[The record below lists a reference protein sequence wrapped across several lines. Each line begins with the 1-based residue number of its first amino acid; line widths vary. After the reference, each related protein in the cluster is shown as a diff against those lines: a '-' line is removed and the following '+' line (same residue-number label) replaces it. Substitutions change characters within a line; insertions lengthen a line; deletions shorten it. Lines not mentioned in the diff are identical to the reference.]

1 MNNFL
6 RVIGII
12 VFSLLGIGVIIF
24 IGGLVSTLGAQ
35 IFADNNSE
43 LADLILLIL
52 LIGGCIVV
60 SVRWVGWVKSK
71 FPLVSNYKTLKVS
84 SDTIERFAE
93 FIQKDSGIKQI
104 PTLPLVIETNDQSKE
119 NSRTS
124 KRGPKKAGRGW
135 IWGSFLILAILT
147 IILFENYSDYSDNI
161 PSDTWTEA
169 EVIILLFFIAL
180 TFHLFWPRHSTVPIR
195 RINGNTARF
204 SELSSKDIPP
214 TEKLDADYQKQLALY
229 EKLRQQI
236 AVYDENL
243 SFIELGVYK
252 PHFDFGDSEQY
263 KVAIRNVRDKQKKMV
278 TNKESCDYPD
288 TMTLD
293 GSLSKGKSMMNRQMR
308 LTLRAFNNECEA
320 AIANTRWNNV
330 VAMEKRIM
338 NSAKQINAANESL
351 NMVITDKYVALKL
364 EELYLT
370 HEYREQKKKEKDER
384 AELARQE
391 REEKALLKAAENAA
405 KKEEEKRQALDQA
418 RAEAEAGSATEEMLQ
433 RIADLEKELEE
444 AHAETERSRSMA
456 EQTKSG
462 YVYIISNVGA
472 FGEDI
477 VKIGLTRRLNPD
489 DRVKELSDASVPFG
503 FDTHAMIYSE
513 TAPELEAALHK
524 EFTDRRV
531 NMANLRKEFFRVSL
545 EEVEQ
550 AVQRLAP
557 DATFFK
563 DREAQEWHE
572 TLARRNEVLATKENE
587 FPASLWE

>member
-6 RVIGII
+6 LVVGII
-12 VFSLLGIGVIIF
+12 IFSILGIGVIF
-24 IGGLVSTLGAQ
+24 VIGILVSSLGFL
-35 IFADNNSE
+35 IFEDNNSVF
-43 LADLILLIL
+43 AHIIFNILIF
-52 LIGGCIVV
+52 GSCIVA
-60 SVRWVGWVKSK
+60 SVRWVVWLYKSK
-71 FPLVSNYKTLKVS
+71 FPPVSDYKTLKVS
-84 SDTIERFAE
+84 SDTLERFTE
-93 FIQKDSGIKQI
+93 FLQKDSGIKQNPTI
-104 PTLPLVIETNDQSKE
+104 PLEIDTTDHSKE
-119 NSRTS
+119 QSSTPKKGS
-124 KRGPKKAGRGW
+124 KKAGRSW
-135 IWGSFLILAILT
+135 IWGSFLILVILT
-147 IILFENYSDYSDNI
+147 IILFEIDSDNI
-161 PSDTWTEA
+161 LTDTWSEA
-169 EVIILLFFIAL
+169 DVIALLLVIAL
-180 TFHLFWPRHSTVPIR
+180 TFHLFWPRHTSIPKR
-195 RINGNTARF
+195 RINSDKASF

-214 TEKLDADYQKQLALY
+214 TEKLETDYQKQLALY
-229 EKLRQQI
+229 KKLRQQI
-236 AVYDENL
+236 AVYDEKL
-243 SFIELGVYK
+243 SFIELGVYE
-252 PHFDFGDSEQY
+252 PHFDFGDSDQY
-263 KVAIRNVRDKQKKMV
+263 KVAIKNVRDKQKKMV
-278 TNKESCDYPD
+278 IDKESCDYPD

-293 GSLSKGKSMMNRQMR
+293 GSHSKGMAMMNRQMR

-351 NMVITDKYVALKL
+351 KMLITDKFVALKL

-370 HEYREQKKKEKDER
+370 HEYREQKKLEKDER

-405 KKEEEKRQALDQA
+405 KKEDEKKQALEQA
-418 RAEAEAGSATEEMLQ
+418 RAEADAGSATEEMLQ
-433 RIADLEKELEE
+433 RIANLEQELKE
-444 AHAETERSRSMA
+444 AHAETERSRSLA
-456 EQTKSG
+456 EQTNSG

-503 FDTHAMIYSE
+503 FDTHAMIYSDS
-513 TAPELEAALHK
+513 APELETALHL

-572 TLARRNEVLATKENE
+572 TLARRNEVLSSAEND
-587 FPASLWE
+587 FPTNLWE